1 MYGHHYS
8 PTTISN
14 ISKATKE
21 NVAVF
26 HDRTLEAN
34 YLSYFLTEL
43 TFVKKESIH
52 IALGIMPERLTAVPG
67 YEITT
72 NENISRLDLLNDLHK
87 QRS

>member
-1 MYGHHYS
+1 MELIQKNFKTKYGKIQGITTWEISDILKRMYGHHYS

-43 TFVKKESIH
+43 TFH
-52 IALGIMPERLTAVPG
+52 
-67 YEITT
+67 
-72 NENISRLDLLNDLHK
+72 
-87 QRS
+87 